1 MATAQ
6 ILFRVDLDTKAQIA
20 TAAKTQGVS
29 INQWLLGAVAEA
41 LAAPPPV
48 APEPQTLAPILAR
61 LDALETLVAELTRP
75 TAITDSTP
83 TIIPSPPDPVA
94 PPDPEPPEVDPVAKA
109 TAIIRKWS
117 NGTGGKDTH
126 LAALSNLFPGI
137 DHGTVIAKVNEYRRN
152 KKRMGDEEKTAAI
165 AAIVASITTP

>member
-48 APEPQTLAPILAR
+48 APEPQTLASILAR

-94 PPDPEPPEVDPVAKA
+94 PPDPEPQLVHPDPVVEEILKDFRSKTKGCGVAKTVEKLA
-109 TAIIRKWS
+109 QHIPTMDTSKAKELLDNHRDARGKEAKDGCYAEIIAF
-117 NGTGGKDTH
+117 
-126 LAALSNLFPGI
+126 L
-137 DHGTVIAKVNEYRRN
+137 
-152 KKRMGDEEKTAAI
+152 
-165 AAIVASITTP
+165 TTP